1 MVTTALSDQRV
12 HEYEERGYLD
22 VESLLTTEQLA
33 ELRQRTEDIVEGRVP
48 DFPDEKL
55 EFEPG
60 ANGVRT
66 MLTVRKMNHCAESDP
81 VLMRHAKN
89 EKILDIVECLLGPDI
104 KLYSSQAFMKP
115 PGGVEKPYHQ
125 DSPYFTIEPMS
136 LTTCWIALDDV
147 TLENGCLWVVPGSH
161 RLGPLP
167 HSEKWE
173 IGDRVD
179 MRIPETAFDRNLEVP
194 ITLRAGSCSFH
205 HSLLLHMSHPNQTPH
220 PRRGLAFHYMTAKSR
235 WTNETQPVPNYVLLR
250 GQSYPECV

>member
-81 VLMRHAKN
+81 VFMRHAKN

-104 KLYSSQAFMKP
+104 KL
-115 PGGVEKPYHQ
+115 
-125 DSPYFTIEPMS
+125 
-136 LTTCWIALDDV
+136 
-147 TLENGCLWVVPGSH
+147 
-161 RLGPLP
+161 
-167 HSEKWE
+167 
-173 IGDRVD
+173 
-179 MRIPETAFDRNLEVP
+179 
-194 ITLRAGSCSFH
+194 
-205 HSLLLHMSHPNQTPH
+205 
-220 PRRGLAFHYMTAKSR
+220 
-235 WTNETQPVPNYVLLR
+235 
-250 GQSYPECV
+250 